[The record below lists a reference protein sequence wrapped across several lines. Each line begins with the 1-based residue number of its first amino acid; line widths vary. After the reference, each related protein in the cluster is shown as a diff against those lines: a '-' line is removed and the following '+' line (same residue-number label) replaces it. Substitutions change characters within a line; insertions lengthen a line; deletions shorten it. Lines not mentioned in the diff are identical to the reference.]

1 MGKER
6 LEKLVSKYRK
16 SIAYYHDSKNAYNE
30 QNCRDEYISPFLE
43 CLGWDVQNTKGTLP
57 QYQEVVSERYSNSAE
72 RPDYTLTLNGVSRLF
87 VEAKKPGVD
96 ITVDAEPAMQTRRY
110 GWNAKHR
117 LSVLTNFEYL
127 LIYDTT
133 NKPEAGEGASASLF
147 RKYHYEEYVE
157 HFEEIYDLISRES
170 VYSGRYDEYVEQ
182 QFPGAQKYQTE
193 IDGTFL
199 KQIND
204 WRLELGRYL
213 YAVDERYQDLDRMN
227 DEVQAFINQIIFLR
241 ICEDRNLPLYRSLK
255 DAAKDKE
262 ELKRVLNQMF
272 KEADKR
278 YDSGL
283 FREENPLFDL
293 ENDMI
298 FDMVMSL
305 YYPKT
310 PYLFHIIEPGILGKI
325 YESFLT
331 ERIVYADGEIRL
343 AQKFEYIYKSVV
355 STPQEVVKYMVK
367 NTLDKVC
374 IGKTPGE
381 IRKLKIVDP
390 SCGSGI
396 FLEEA
401 YQYLV
406 DYCTQWYAVNRPEYL
421 LELGNGRKK
430 LPIEEKRE
438 LLVHC
443 IYGVDIDIHAVE
455 VAKFSLVLKLL
466 EDETEPS
473 VKVVN
478 PILPNLD
485 ANIHHGN
492 ALVSRTALSELD
504 PTVQELVDI
513 VPFDWDEI
521 NGGEKFDVILGNPPY
536 VKTEDIKKLHTRKE
550 QKLYNQYQSAY
561 RQYDKYFLFMEKAL
575 ELIKESGY
583 ICYIVPNKWIRVESG
598 ERLRG
603 LLAEQILEI
612 DDFGSKQLFAE
623 RTIYSSIVTI
633 AGEKSERL
641 SCHEVKDL
649 VSLWTKGRTDAV
661 SIPKQQL
668 NSQPWKPAGEAS
680 VTEPWFITGN
690 QEYYDILEGIKGKTE
705 SITEHIDIF
714 NGIQTSA
721 EKIYRIDGKEIVAE
735 DSQYVTFV
743 KNGKEYTAEKAVL
756 RPYFKPNRLEKE
768 ALSSYSNMKLL
779 TKTYNIFPYDR
790 QGNLIGIKEMET
802 SYPKVWAYLLEHKE
816 ALLPKYLGGKRDVQP
831 RMGAEQWYCYGRRQA
846 ITSLN
851 ERVKIIVG
859 VNRKK
864 DNPLYLLDHDN
875 MLIATGG
882 TAGYAA
888 ISSKEGSPY
897 ALEYIQ
903 AWLGH
908 PLTDLYLQIIG
919 SDFEGEFIAR
929 GTYTLPMVPFV
940 KLDFGQEEQRK
951 LYENVVTSS
960 QKIYEINKQLE
971 VSGNKA
977 VCSVLEKE
985 KKKLIADIEDDITRI
1000 YQQKF

>member
-199 KQIND
+199 NQIND

-213 YAVDERYQDLDRMN
+213 YAVDERYQDLDRLN

-816 ALLPKYLGGKRDVQP
+816 ALRPKYLGGKRDVQP

>member
-1 MGKER
+1 MGKDR
-6 LEKLVSKYRK
+6 LEKLVLKYRK
-16 SIAYYHDSKNAYNE
+16 SIAYYHDSKNGYNE
-30 QNCRDEYISPFLE
+30 QNCRDEYISPLLE
-43 CLGWDVQNTKGTLP
+43 CLGWDVQNVKGTLP
-57 QYQEVVSERYSNSAE
+57 QYQEVVSERYLSNTQ

-96 ITVDAEPAMQTRRY
+96 ITTDAESAMQTRRY
-110 GWNAKHR
+110 GWNAKHK
-117 LSVLTNFEYL
+117 LAVLTNFEYL

-157 HFEEIYDLISRES
+157 HFEEIYELISRES
-170 VYSGRYDEYVEQ
+170 VYSGKYDEFVEK
-182 QFPGAQKYQTE
+182 QFPDARKYQTE

-213 YAVDERYQDLDRMN
+213 YRADERYQDLDRLN

-241 ICEDRNLPLYRSLK
+241 ICEDRNLPLYRSLR
-255 DAAKDKE
+255 DAARDKE
-262 ELKRVLNQMF
+262 ELKKVLNQMF
-272 KEADKR
+272 KEADRR
-278 YDSGL
+278 YNSGL

-331 ERIVYADGEIRL
+331 ERIVAVDGEIRL

-374 IGKTPGE
+374 LGKSPEE
-381 IRKLKIVDP
+381 IMKLRIVDI

-406 DYCTQWYAVNRPEYL
+406 DYCVQWYAVNEPQYL

-430 LPIEEKRE
+430 LPIEEKRK
-438 LLVHC
+438 LLSSC

-455 VAKFSLVLKLL
+455 VARFSLVLKLL
-466 EDETEPS
+466 EDENEPS
-473 VKVVN
+473 VKMVD

-485 ANIHHGN
+485 ANIQHGN
-492 ALVSRTALSELD
+492 ALVDRRALTELD
-504 PTVQELVDI
+504 PSVQELVQI

-521 NGGEKFDVILGNPPY
+521 NSGEKFDVILGNPPY
-536 VKTEDIKKLHTRKE
+536 VKTEDIKKLHTQKERKI
-550 QKLYNQYQSAY
+550 YSQYKSAY

-575 ELIKESGY
+575 KLIKESGY

-598 ERLRG
+598 EKLRE
-603 LLAEQILEI
+603 LLADQILEI

-623 RTIYSSIVTI
+623 KTIYSSIVTI
-633 AGEKSERL
+633 AGEKSEKL

-649 VSLWTKGRTDAV
+649 VSLWTRGRTDVAL
-661 SIPKQQL
+661 IPKQQL
-668 NSQPWKPAGEAS
+668 NSQPWKPAGEAC
-680 VTEPWFITGN
+680 VAEPWFITGN
-690 QEYYDILEGIKGKTE
+690 QEYYDILEGIREKTE
-705 SITEHIDIF
+705 SITEYIDIF

-721 EKIYRIDGKEIVAE
+721 EKIYRIDGKEITKENDQTV
-735 DSQYVTFV
+735 SFI

-768 ALSSYSNMKLL
+768 ALSTYSNVRMLSR
-779 TKTYNIFPYDR
+779 TYNIFPYDC
-790 QGNLIGIKEMET
+790 QGNLIGIQEMET
-802 SYPKVWAYLLEHKE
+802 AYPKVWAYLLENKE
-816 ALLPKYLGGKRDVQP
+816 ALLPKYLGGRRDVQP
-831 RMGAEQWYCYGRRQA
+831 RMGADQWYCYGRRQA

-851 ERVKIIVG
+851 ERVKLIVG

-864 DNPLYLLDHDN
+864 DNPLYLMDHDN

-888 ISSKEGSPY
+888 ISRKDESPY
-897 ALEYIQ
+897 ELEYIQ
-903 AWLGH
+903 AWLNH

-940 KLDFGQEEQRK
+940 KLDFSQEEQRK
-951 LYENVVTSS
+951 LYEKVVISS
-960 QKIYEINKQLE
+960 RKIYEINEQIEK
-971 VSGNKA
+971 SGNKA

-985 KKKLIADIEDDITRI
+985 KKKLIIEIEDYITRI

>member
-199 KQIND
+199 NQIND

-213 YAVDERYQDLDRMN
+213 YAVDERYQDLDRLN

-374 IGKTPGE
+374 IGKTPGG

>member
-1 MGKER
+1 M
-6 LEKLVSKYRK
+6 
-16 SIAYYHDSKNAYNE
+16 
-30 QNCRDEYISPFLE
+30 
-43 CLGWDVQNTKGTLP
+43 
-57 QYQEVVSERYSNSAE
+57 
-72 RPDYTLTLNGVSRLF
+72 
-87 VEAKKPGVD
+87 
-96 ITVDAEPAMQTRRY
+96 
-110 GWNAKHR
+110 
-117 LSVLTNFEYL
+117 
-127 LIYDTT
+127 
-133 NKPEAGEGASASLF
+133 
-147 RKYHYEEYVE
+147 
-157 HFEEIYDLISRES
+157 
-170 VYSGRYDEYVEQ
+170 
-182 QFPGAQKYQTE
+182 
-193 IDGTFL
+193 
-199 KQIND
+199 
-204 WRLELGRYL
+204 
-213 YAVDERYQDLDRMN
+213 
-227 DEVQAFINQIIFLR
+227 
-241 ICEDRNLPLYRSLK
+241 
-255 DAAKDKE
+255 
-262 ELKRVLNQMF
+262 
-272 KEADKR
+272 
-278 YDSGL
+278 
-283 FREENPLFDL
+283 
-293 ENDMI
+293 
-298 FDMVMSL
+298 
-305 YYPKT
+305 
-310 PYLFHIIEPGILGKI
+310 
-325 YESFLT
+325 
-331 ERIVYADGEIRL
+331 
-343 AQKFEYIYKSVV
+343 
-355 STPQEVVKYMVK
+355 
-367 NTLDKVC
+367 
-374 IGKTPGE
+374 
-381 IRKLKIVDP
+381 
-390 SCGSGI
+390 
-396 FLEEA
+396 
-401 YQYLV
+401 
-406 DYCTQWYAVNRPEYL
+406 
-421 LELGNGRKK
+421 
-430 LPIEEKRE
+430 
-438 LLVHC
+438 
-443 IYGVDIDIHAVE
+443 
-455 VAKFSLVLKLL
+455 
-466 EDETEPS
+466 
-473 VKVVN
+473 
-478 PILPNLD
+478 
-485 ANIHHGN
+485 
-492 ALVSRTALSELD
+492 
-504 PTVQELVDI
+504 
-513 VPFDWDEI
+513 
-521 NGGEKFDVILGNPPY
+521 
-536 VKTEDIKKLHTRKE
+536 
-550 QKLYNQYQSAY
+550 
-561 RQYDKYFLFMEKAL
+561 
-575 ELIKESGY
+575 
-583 ICYIVPNKWIRVESG
+583 
-598 ERLRG
+598 
-603 LLAEQILEI
+603 
-612 DDFGSKQLFAE
+612 
-623 RTIYSSIVTI
+623 
-633 AGEKSERL
+633 
-641 SCHEVKDL
+641 
-649 VSLWTKGRTDAV
+649 

-816 ALLPKYLGGKRDVQP
+816 ALRPKYLGGKRDVQP

>member
-1 MGKER
+1 MGKDR
-6 LEKLVSKYRK
+6 LEKLVLKYKK
-16 SIAYYHDSKNAYNE
+16 SIAYYQDPKNAYNE
-30 QNCRDEYISPFLE
+30 QNCRDEYINPFLE
-43 CLGWDVQNTKGTLP
+43 CLGWDVQNRKGTLP
-57 QYQEVVSERYSNSAE
+57 QYQEVVSERYANSAQ

-96 ITVDAEPAMQTRRY
+96 ITLDAEPAMQTRRY
-110 GWNAKHR
+110 GWNAKHK

-147 RKYHYEEYVE
+147 RKYYYEDYVE
-157 HFEEIYDLISRES
+157 HFEEIYELISRES
-170 VYSGRYDEYVEQ
+170 VYSGKYDRFVEQ

-199 KQIND
+199 KQINE
-204 WRLELGRYL
+204 WRLELGRHL
-213 YAVDERYQDLDRMN
+213 YANDERYHDLDRLN

-255 DAAKDKE
+255 AAAQDKE

-272 KEADKR
+272 KEADRR

-374 IGKTPGE
+374 RGKTPKE
-381 IRKLKIVDP
+381 IKDLRIVDLA
-390 SCGSGI
+390 CGSGI

-406 DYCTQWYAVNRPEYL
+406 DYCIQWYALHQPGYL
-421 LELGNGRKK
+421 LELGNGRRK

-438 LLVHC
+438 LLVSC

-473 VKVVN
+473 VKVVD

-485 ANIHHGN
+485 DNIHHGN
-492 ALVSRTALSELD
+492 ALVSRKALSKLE

-521 NGGEKFDVILGNPPY
+521 NAGGKFDVILGNPPY
-536 VKTEDIKKLHTRKE
+536 VKTEDIKKLHTPKE
-550 QKLYNQYQSAY
+550 RDIYNQYQSAY

-575 ELIKESGY
+575 ELVKKQGV

-598 ERLRG
+598 EKLRE
-603 LLAEQILEI
+603 LLADQILEI

-623 RTIYSSIVTI
+623 KTIYSSIVTI
-633 AGEKSERL
+633 AGEKSKTL

-661 SIPKQQL
+661 MIPKEQL
-668 NSQPWKPAGEAS
+668 NSQPWKPAGDAS
-680 VTEPWFITGN
+680 VSEPWFITGN

-721 EKIYRIDGKEIVAE
+721 EKIYRIDGKEIIAE
-735 DSQYVTFV
+735 DDQVVTFV
-743 KNGKEYTAEKAVL
+743 KNGKEYMAEKAVL
-756 RPYFKPNRLEKE
+756 RPYFKPNRYEKE

-779 TKTYNIFPYDR
+779 SRTYNIFPYDR
-790 QGNLIGIKEMET
+790 QGNLIKIQEMET
-802 SYPKVWAYLLEHKE
+802 VYPKAWAYLLEHKE

-831 RMGAEQWYCYGRRQA
+831 KMGADQWYCYGRRQA

-851 ERVKIIVG
+851 EREKIIVG

-888 ISSKEGSPY
+888 ISSREGSPY

-903 AWLGH
+903 AWLNH

-940 KLDFGQEEQRK
+940 KLDLEQDIQRK
-951 LYENVVTSS
+951 LYENVVCASR
-960 QKIYEINKQLE
+960 KIYEINEQLA

-985 KKKLIADIEDDITRI
+985 KKKLITEIESDITRI